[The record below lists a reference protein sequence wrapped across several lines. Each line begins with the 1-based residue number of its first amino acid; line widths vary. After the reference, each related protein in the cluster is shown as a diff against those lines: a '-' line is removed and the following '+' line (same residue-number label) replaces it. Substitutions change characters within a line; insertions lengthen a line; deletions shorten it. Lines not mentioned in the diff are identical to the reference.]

1 MLNFRHNPEI
11 SDLSTAV
18 AENKDIWSAP
28 DRLVLIWSASV
39 YAAPHLVFESRQD
52 ATVLS
57 VDEAEGD
64 RCEDGGGEKNLHP
77 EGAEIKFGDLLNC
90 RQILFRSPGPSHQI
104 RV

>member
-39 YAAPHLVFESRQD
+39 YAAPHLVFESRHD

-64 RCEDGGGEKNLHP
+64 RCEDAGGEKNLHP
-77 EGAEIKFGDLLNC
+77 WAEIKFCYLLSSC
-90 RQILFRSPGPSHQI
+90 QICFRSQSSKFEFN
-104 RV
+104 